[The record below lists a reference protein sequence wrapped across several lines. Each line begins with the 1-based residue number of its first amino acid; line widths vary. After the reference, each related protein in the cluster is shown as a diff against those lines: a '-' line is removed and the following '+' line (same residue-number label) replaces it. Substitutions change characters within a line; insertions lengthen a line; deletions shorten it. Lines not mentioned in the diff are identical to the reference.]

1 MNIFD
6 LLIEHNGFLTT
17 SEITISLN
25 NSPPTAR
32 RIMAELNAV
41 ELVDLNDIETKTEE
55 KQIILK
61 HEFDWFLTDEFK
73 ELREG
78 FEPTDNSEFVKEY
91 CKKYNTSLKEKI
103 PPWYTY
109 TCYQCKKVN
118 HGTPVYQTNSLND
131 YQRHWISSG
140 HKGPCQPNLIDCEHH
155 GWEPQGKEWET
166 S

>member
-32 RIMAELNAV
+32 RIMAELKAV
-41 ELVDLNDIETKTEE
+41 ELADLNDIETKTEE

-91 CKKYNTSLKEKI
+91 CKNTIL
-103 PPWYTY
+103 
-109 TCYQCKKVN
+109 V
-118 HGTPVYQTNSLND
+118 
-131 YQRHWISSG
+131 
-140 HKGPCQPNLIDCEHH
+140 
-155 GWEPQGKEWET
+155 
-166 S
+166 

>member
-1 MNIFD
+1 MN
-6 LLIEHNGFLTT
+6 LIGFLPMN
-17 SEITISLN
+17 LKN
-25 NSPPTAR
+25 C
-32 RIMAELNAV
+32 V
-41 ELVDLNDIETKTEE
+41 KDLNRQTTVNLSRNIA
-55 KQIILK
+55 
-61 HEFDWFLTDEFK
+61 
-73 ELREG
+73 
-78 FEPTDNSEFVKEY
+78 
-91 CKKYNTSLKEKI
+91 KKYNTSLKEKI

-131 YQRHWISSG
+131 YQRHWISSE

>member
-1 MNIFD
+1 
-6 LLIEHNGFLTT
+6 
-17 SEITISLN
+17 
-25 NSPPTAR
+25 
-32 RIMAELNAV
+32 MAELKAV

-103 PPWYTY
+103 PLGIHTL
-109 TCYQCKKVN
+109 VIN
-118 HGTPVYQTNSLND
+118 V
-131 YQRHWISSG
+131 RR
-140 HKGPCQPNLIDCEHH
+140 LIM
-155 GWEPQGKEWET
+155 EPLFIKPT
-166 S
+166 H